1 MKQTTSIQK
10 TETTMKENQEPVHQ
24 SRMNESFFVRRPAAP
39 GRQHAGSV
47 VNAYNLQPVTVKREP
62 AILNH
67 TMFFMKRFLR
77 RGGMFI
83 TAFLF
88 ANLFFALSSFSQVV
102 VVNPSSP
109 WTVPAGVTSIK
120 VEVWG
125 GGGGGGG
132 AWNNSGSGGGGGAYN
147 VATFSVTP
155 GHTFTITIGSGG
167 AGGSS
172 FYFSTTNG
180 AVGGTTSVS
189 GVDGSVSAVGGNGG
203 TTGGANSGN
212 NGNGGAGIHS
222 GGNGGSSSGN
232 GAGGGGGAGN
242 NGDGTNGSN
251 TSNGIGG
258 AGNPNNATYIGGN
271 GGAAITTSGNGN
283 PGIAPGGGGSGA
295 KSTSFFNSYTG
306 GSGGSGQVVISYCP
320 TITASATK
328 NDVQCFNT
336 STGQIIVSASGGTAP
351 YTFSI
356 NNGTSYQASNTFS
369 GLPIGTYQIRVKD
382 ANGCESKSVQ

>member
-10 TETTMKENQEPVHQ
+10 KETTMKENQEPVHQ

-39 GRQHAGSV
+39 GGQHAGSA

-67 TMFFMKRFLR
+67 TMFFMKKFLR

-83 TAFLF
+83 TAMLF

-102 VVNPSSP
+102 VVNPTSP

-125 GGGGGGG
+125 AGGGGGRGG
-132 AWNNSGSGGGGGAYN
+132 SFWGDYGGGGGGGGAYN
-147 VATFSVTP
+147 VATFSVTQ
-155 GHTFTITIGSGG
+155 GQVFTIIIGEGGATSNDGGNTTVSGSAGSVIANGGKKGSNAGLFWNG
-167 AGGSS
+167 AGG
-172 FYFSTTNG
+172 T
-180 AVGGTTSVS
+180 GGT
-189 GVDGSVSAVGGNGG
+189 DGLYHGG
-203 TTGGANSGN
+203 TGGTST
-212 NGNGGAGIHS
+212 
-222 GGNGGSSSGN
+222 GN

-242 NGDGTNGSN
+242 NGNGSDGGN
-251 TSNGIGG
+251 AVTGSGG
-258 AGNPNNATYIGGN
+258 AGTYAGGN
-271 GGAAITTSGNGN
+271 GGAFRGDNGNGN
-283 PGIAPGGGGSGA
+283 NGVAPGGGGAGGRGSNNNGG
-295 KSTSFFNSYTG
+295 TG
-306 GSGGSGQVVISYCP
+306 GDGQVIISYCP

-336 STGQIIVSASGGTAP
+336 STGQIIVSGSGGTAP

-356 NNGTSYQASNTFS
+356 DNGTSYQASNTFS
-369 GLPIGTYQIRVKD
+369 NLPIGTYQIRVKD

>member
-1 MKQTTSIQK
+1 
-10 TETTMKENQEPVHQ
+10 MKENQEPVHQ

-39 GRQHAGSV
+39 GRQHDGSA

-67 TMFFMKRFLR
+67 TMFFMKKFLR

-83 TAFLF
+83 TAMLF

-102 VVNPSSP
+102 VVNPASP
-109 WTVPAGVTSIK
+109 WTVPAGVFSIK

-125 GGGGGGG
+125 GGGGGGTGGG
-132 AWNNSGSGGGGGAYN
+132 AGGGGGGGAYN
-147 VATFSVTP
+147 VSTFSVTP
-155 GHTFTITIGSGG
+155 GHTFSITVGT
-167 AGGSS
+167 GGSS
-172 FYFSTTNG
+172 GN
-180 AVGGTTSVS
+180 AGGTSTVS
-189 GVDGSVSAVGGNGG
+189 GVDGTVSANGGGGGGNASFDFGSFSWING
-203 TTGGANSGN
+203 NAGSAATGLH
-212 NGNGGAGIHS
+212 NGGAGGTS
-222 GGNGGSSSGN
+222 TGN

-242 NGDGTNGSN
+242 NGNGSDGGN
-251 TSNGIGG
+251 AVTGSGG
-258 AGNPNNATYIGGN
+258 AGSPNSTPYRGGN
-271 GGAAITTSGNGN
+271 GGAYRNNNGAGNN
-283 PGIAPGGGGSGA
+283 GIAPGGGGGGGRGSSGFTPYA
-295 KSTSFFNSYTG
+295 GGTG
-306 GSGGSGQVVISYCP
+306 GAGQVVITYTVCT

-336 STGQIIVSASGGTAP
+336 STGQIIVSGSGGTAP

-369 GLPIGTYQIRVKD
+369 GLPIGSYQIRVKD